1 VDTTEEGVAIVRQR
15 LDRRLAKLTL
25 EHEDSQSLRFKVNG
39 HMWSATENVSFPEL
53 LDIVEAGLRQPAEGA
68 TSTV

>member
-1 VDTTEEGVAIVRQR
+1 
-15 LDRRLAKLTL
+15 
-25 EHEDSQSLRFKVNG
+25 
-39 HMWSATENVSFPEL
+39 MWSATENVSFPEL